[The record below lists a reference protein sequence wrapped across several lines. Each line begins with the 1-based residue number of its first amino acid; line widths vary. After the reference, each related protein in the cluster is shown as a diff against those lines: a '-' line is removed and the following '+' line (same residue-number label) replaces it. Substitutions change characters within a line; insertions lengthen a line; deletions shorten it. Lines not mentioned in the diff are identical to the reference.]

1 MWIRTD
7 AISCVSIIAVGLSAP
22 RSLRNGGIFNL
33 SPFGSTKSEMVN
45 PNLSAMIMQSPT
57 SYGKTSTPDLSVIS
71 WSLIAPIYSWDTM
84 QKASV
89 GD

>member
-1 MWIRTD
+1 MLFRVFQLFQLD
-7 AISCVSIIAVGLSAP
+7 
-22 RSLRNGGIFNL
+22 LRNGSIFNL
-33 SPFGSTKSEMVN
+33 SPFGSSKSEMVN
-45 PNLSAMIMQSPT
+45 PLSAMMQSPT